1 MKRKLAL
8 LLAGALMTG
17 TLFGCGGS
25 ADSGSKDTENN
36 DAAQEDAAD
45 TKSDEGS
52 GAKGELSIGFTS
64 DYLSDFMSYV
74 VEGVQAACDQNGVKV
89 SIQDAEFDTS
99 KQLQQV
105 ENFINSGVDAVVIK
119 PVDAEACGPISDACK
134 EAGVPLIAVNSN
146 MTAPCDVYV
155 GSDHTYSGELQ
166 GEYVAEQL
174 NDGGNVAILVG
185 DLTVQASTERTNG
198 AKSKLAEGNNIE
210 VVSEQE
216 AHWMRDEAM
225 AKMENWISS
234 GEDLK
239 AVIANND
246 EMAIGAAMVCEEN
259 GINDIIICG
268 IDASEDALNL
278 LKDGK
283 ISMTVYQN
291 GYEQGFQGVL
301 AAIKLAN
308 GEIVEEYVDVP
319 YEIVLQ
325 DQAEEYLEK
334 ISNK

>member
-1 MKRKLAL
+1 MKKRLTL
-8 LLAGALMTG
+8 LLAGVLMTSA
-17 TLFGCGGS
+17 LFGCGGGSSDSGS
-25 ADSGSKDTENN
+25 ADSESG
-36 DAAQEDAAD
+36 DAKQESDAG
-45 TKSDEGS
+45 TDEGTA
-52 GAKGELSIGFTS
+52 AKGDISIGFTS

-74 VEGVQAACDQNGVKV
+74 VEGVQAACDENGVKV

-134 EAGVPLIAVNSN
+134 DAGVPLIAVNSN
-146 MTAPCDVYV
+146 MTASCDVYV

-174 NDGGNVAILVG
+174 TDGGNVAILVG
-185 DLTVQASTERTNG
+185 DLTVQASTERTEG

-259 GINDIIICG
+259 GIDDIIICG

-283 ISMTVYQN
+283 IAMTVYQN
-291 GYEQGFQGVL
+291 GYEQGYQGVL

-308 GEIVEEYVDVP
+308 GETVEEYVDVP
-319 YEIVLQ
+319 YEKILQ

-334 ISNK
+334 ISK